1 MRRGGIAAKHRQASG
16 ATKAAVASS
25 SYPLPRCRRLLSTS
39 AYGPLAEYGAGPS
52 EPIGVQRRV
61 CPVVGKSCE
70 CVFGIR
76 RLGLC
81 GPLDA
86 LRGEFALFAS
96 GVHEKSP

>member
-1 MRRGGIAAKHRQASG
+1 LIYGWTGG
-16 ATKAAVASS
+16 
-25 SYPLPRCRRLLSTS
+25 LPTL
-39 AYGPLAEYGAGPS
+39 AYGPLAEYGARPS

-61 CPVVGKSCE
+61 CPVVGKSYE
-70 CVFGIR
+70 RAFGIP

-86 LRGEFALFAS
+86 LRGEFAIFAS